1 MAQTKKLQVN
11 ETIETAVELIQKTAQ
26 TTLNGVVQTA
36 EVTEN
41 YVQGMYKVGYDTN
54 VEALKVAKTYWDAA
68 TQIRQDWLKLF
79 SQTGENL
86 INATANMELPLQ
98 KEMADFGKGIVN
110 NVQDT
115 VENLT
120 AKAKTASK

>member
-11 ETIETAVELIQKTAQ
+11 ETIETAVELTQKTAQ
-26 TTLNGVVQTA
+26 TALKGAVQTA

-54 VEALKVAKTYWDAA
+54 VEVLKVAKNYWDAA
-68 TQIRQDWLKLF
+68 TEIRQDWLKLF
-79 SQTGENL
+79 AQTGENL

-98 KEMADFGKGIVN
+98 KEVSEFGKGIIN
-110 NVQDT
+110 NVQET
-115 VENLT
+115 VENLS
-120 AKAKTASK
+120 AKTKTAAK